1 MPKIEFSW
9 WCGTLSCTTTC
20 TEIVFNIPT
29 FHFQITITMETIVL
43 TKSQLCNII
52 SLSTMCATT
61 KFNGT
66 IGELLNYIAK
76 DLHKNGVGHNV
87 LDDVAEHLRDCVLD
101 AQNSLD

>member
-9 WCGTLSCTTTC
+9 WCGTLSCA
-20 TEIVFNIPT
+20 
-29 FHFQITITMETIVL
+29 ITILISKLTTAMETIVL

-101 AQNSLD
+101 TQNSLD

>member
-1 MPKIEFSW
+1 MQKIEFSW
-9 WCGTLSCTTTC
+9 WCGTLSCTATNLISKLTT
-20 TEIVFNIPT
+20 
-29 FHFQITITMETIVL
+29 TMETIVL

-66 IGELLNYIAK
+66 VGELLNYIAK

-87 LDDVAEHLRDCVLD
+87 LDDVAEHLRDCALA
-101 AQNSLD
+101 AQDSLD

>member
-1 MPKIEFSW
+1 
-9 WCGTLSCTTTC
+9 
-20 TEIVFNIPT
+20 
-29 FHFQITITMETIVL
+29 METIVL

-66 IGELLNYIAK
+66 VRELLNYIAK

>member
-1 MPKIEFSW
+1 
-9 WCGTLSCTTTC
+9 
-20 TEIVFNIPT
+20 
-29 FHFQITITMETIVL
+29 
-43 TKSQLCNII
+43 
-52 SLSTMCATT
+52 MCATT

-101 AQNSLD
+101 AQNYLD

>member
-9 WCGTLSCTTTC
+9 WCGTLSCATTALISKLT
-20 TEIVFNIPT
+20 T
-29 FHFQITITMETIVL
+29 TMETTVL

-87 LDDVAEHLRDCVLD
+87 LDDVAEHLRDCALA

>member
-1 MPKIEFSW
+1 
-9 WCGTLSCTTTC
+9 
-20 TEIVFNIPT
+20 
-29 FHFQITITMETIVL
+29 MERIVL

-87 LDDVAEHLRDCVLD
+87 LDDVAEHLRDCVLA